1 MEKIQEL
8 LKNPIVTGVTGL
20 VVGLFVGLVVL
31 GWGLTPLQYK
41 DAAPSNLQADYK
53 ADYLVMAV
61 QAYSKDTNIALAKM
75 RWEGLGKDA
84 PTLLEGVR
92 SAKKAQTADLEAF
105 SVAVTGA
112 VKPSTSATPAANA
125 TPAAGSEGGFSWLLI
140 IIPVLCLV
148 LIAIGVVG
156 FLLFTSN
163 KSKSQ
168 APTASGESSQSA
180 VPNVGA
186 PTIPLARQAAEINR
200 AAERTDF
207 QAEGQEN
214 PVAQFMTTYMAG
226 DDLYDDSFSIDSPAG
241 EFLGEC
247 GVGISHTVGVG
258 DPKKVTAFEVW
269 LFDKND
275 IQTVTKVL
283 MSPYAFEDA
292 GIRQQLE
299 SKGEPVLAEGGQR
312 LVLETATLQLEA
324 RVVDM
329 SIGQGA
335 APDNSIFDRLTL
347 ELAVW
352 PKAAAPAPEA

>member
-1 MEKIQEL
+1 MEKIQEQ
-8 LKNPIVTGVTGL
+8 LKNPILTGLVGL

-31 GWGLTPLQYK
+31 GWGLMPLEYK

-53 ADYLVMAV
+53 ADYLSMAV
-61 QAYSKDTNIALAKM
+61 QAYSKDANIALAKM

-84 PTLLEGVR
+84 TKVLEAAR
-92 SAKKAQTADLEAF
+92 SAKKIASADLEAF

-112 VKPSTSATPAANA
+112 VKPASGTTPAANV
-125 TPAAGSEGGFSWLLI
+125 TPTPGTEGGFSWLLI
-140 IIPVLCLV
+140 IVPVLCLV
-148 LIAIGVVG
+148 LVAIGVVA
-156 FLLFTSN
+156 FWLITSN
-163 KSKSQ
+163 KSKSRTTVEGGQ
-168 APTASGESSQSA
+168 GQVSAPNA
-180 VPNVGA
+180 GA
-186 PTIPLARQAAEINR
+186 PTIPLARQVAEINR
-200 AAERTDF
+200 NTERTDF
-207 QAEGQEN
+207 KAEGQEN

-299 SKGEPVLAEGGQR
+299 SKGEPVLAEAGQR
-312 LVLETATLQLEA
+312 VVLETATLQLEA

-335 APDNSIFDRLTL
+335 APDNSIFDRMTL

-352 PKAAAPAPEA
+352 PKATAAPTVEA